1 MNVGKLYQVKK
12 YYWFLYPSKDVAAHA
27 ASLRDPDFDTA
38 HALAAIAAAATT
50 AVAAAAVA
58 AAARYCSKYFNCN
71 VNVSY
76 ISPKSIFVF
85 LEQNEKVIK
94 VLTTNG
100 EVGWIYLAER
110 YKNDI
115 EEMNQ

>member
-1 MNVGKLYQVKK
+1 MNIGKLYQVKK
-12 YYWFLYPSKDVAAHA
+12 YYWFLYPSKDVAAHVA
-27 ASLRDPDFDTA
+27 TLRDPDFNVADSF
-38 HALAAIAAAATT
+38 AAIPTTAPIATAVVATAAT
-50 AVAAAAVA
+50 
-58 AAARYCSKYFNCN
+58 ARYCSKYFNCN

-85 LEQNEKVIK
+85 LEQDEKVIK

-100 EVGWIYLAER
+100 EVGWIYLAEL

-115 EEMNQ
+115 EEITV